1 MKSIIF
7 GVALCAAA
15 FPALAQ
21 TNVSISVG
29 QPGFYGRIDLGDFA
43 PQPVLYAPQPVII
56 RQVPHYVAEPV
67 YLRVPPGH
75 RKHWAKFCGRYD
87 ACGRPVLFVRDE
99 WYTNTYVPRYREHY
113 HGGGY
118 RQPVRVVE
126 RVEYRDYDRGH
137 GGGRWEERG
146 RGHGE
151 GHGEGHGRGHGEGRG
166 EGHGHGRGHD

>member
-7 GVALCAAA
+7 GVALAAAA

-21 TNVSISVG
+21 TNVSVSIG
-29 QPGFYGRIDLGDFA
+29 QPGFYGRVDIGNFA
-43 PQPVLYAPQPVII
+43 PQPVVYAPQPVIV
-56 RQVPHYVAEPV
+56 QQTPYYVAEPV

-99 WYTNTYVPRYREHY
+99 WYTNTYVPRYREYH

-118 RQPVRVVE
+118 RPAPRVVE
-126 RVEYRDYDRGH
+126 RVEYREVDRGYDRGH
-137 GGGRWEERG
+137 GRGHDRGDWEE

-151 GHGEGHGRGHGEGRG
+151 GHGNGHGNGHGK
-166 EGHGHGRGHD
+166 GHGHD